1 VSGWR
6 GIDEFLAIV
15 RSGSFTAAGQ
25 ELGVSKSYVSKTVQQ
40 LEDRLGV
47 QLLVRTTRRLSLT
60 DAGRQFHAECAELQ
74 DRLTAVETRVGL
86 YSTKPFG
93 RLRIGLSDIFGSDFM
108 STMLADFSLKNPEIE
123 IEAIAYLDEG
133 QVLQERFDL
142 TIRYGKL
149 PDSNLRAR
157 MFGYLSYC
165 LCASRN
171 YVEKN
176 GWPETAEELKQHA
189 CLTDQSAVMRFN
201 DNLEIKVS
209 PRWRSNSGISLRSA
223 VTKGLGI
230 ACLPVSVMRHGLADG
245 SVLALDRDWS
255 YYDREVWAVYS
266 QGIMP
271 ASTRAFID
279 YLVRHTTR
287 VKIRPHMASQLAA
300 RA

>member
-1 VSGWR
+1 MSGWR

-15 RSGSFTAAGQ
+15 RSGSFTAAGE

-74 DRLTAVETRVGL
+74 DRLTAVERRVGL

-108 STMLADFSLKNPEIE
+108 STMLADFSIKHPEIE

-165 LCASRN
+165 LCASRK
-171 YVEKN
+171 YVEKH
-176 GWPETAEELKQHA
+176 GWPETPEDLKGHA
-189 CLTDQSAVMRFN
+189 CLTDLSATMRFN
-201 DNLEIKVS
+201 DNLEVKVT

-245 SVLALDRDWS
+245 SIVALDREWA

-279 YLVRHTTR
+279 YLVRNTKR
-287 VKIRPHMASQLAA
+287 VKIRPDMAPLLVA